1 MQLALLIQVHDKIQ
15 SAAITA
21 VGSVNNI
28 IKLKS
33 DLETELNNIMRFET
47 MRTGVLDELQAPENT
62 HVVYP
67 KLHVLIADQ
76 QQINKVV
83 QQFHPN
89 EMYHEVYQLVQ
100 NLALIQNY

>member
-1 MQLALLIQVHDKIQ
+1 MQLALLVQVHDMLQ

-21 VGSVNNI
+21 IGSVHQI
-28 IKLKS
+28 IELKS
-33 DLETELNNIMRFET
+33 NSEIELNDIIQSGVLETQE
-47 MRTGVLDELQAPENT
+47 PENT

>member
-1 MQLALLIQVHDKIQ
+1 MQLALLVQVHDMIQ
-15 SAAITA
+15 SAEITA
-21 VGSVNNI
+21 IGPVHQIIELKSNSEIELDNI
-28 IKLKS
+28 IQS
-33 DLETELNNIMRFET
+33 GVLET
-47 MRTGVLDELQAPENT
+47 QAPQNT

>member
-1 MQLALLIQVHDKIQ
+1 MQLALLVQAHDMLQ

-21 VGSVNNI
+21 IGPVHQIIELKSNSEIELDNI
-28 IKLKS
+28 IQS
-33 DLETELNNIMRFET
+33 GMLET
-47 MRTGVLDELQAPENT
+47 QAPENT

-76 QQINKVV
+76 QQINKVA
-83 QQFHPN
+83 QQFDPN
-89 EMYHEVYQLVQ
+89 EMYHEIYQLVQ

>member
-1 MQLALLIQVHDKIQ
+1 MQLALLVQAHDMLQ

-21 VGSVNNI
+21 IGPVHQIIELKSNSEIELDNI
-28 IKLKS
+28 IQS
-33 DLETELNNIMRFET
+33 GMLET
-47 MRTGVLDELQAPENT
+47 QAPENT

-76 QQINKVV
+76 QKINNVA

-89 EMYHEVYQLVQ
+89 QMYNKVYNLVQ
-100 NLALIQNY
+100 NLALIENY

>member
-1 MQLALLIQVHDKIQ
+1 MQLALLVQAYNQIQ
-15 SAAITA
+15 SAVITA
-21 VGSVNNI
+21 IGPVDHIIELKNN
-28 IKLKS
+28 
-33 DLETELNNIMRFET
+33 LEIELNNMMRFDT
-47 MRTGVLDELQAPENT
+47 MRTGLLETQAPKNT
-62 HVVYP
+62 RIVYP
-67 KLHVLIADQ
+67 TVHVLIADQ

>member
-1 MQLALLIQVHDKIQ
+1 MQLALLVQAHDMLQ

-21 VGSVNNI
+21 IGPVHQIIELKSNSEIELDNI
-28 IKLKS
+28 IQS
-33 DLETELNNIMRFET
+33 GMLET
-47 MRTGVLDELQAPENT
+47 QAPENT

-89 EMYHEVYQLVQ
+89 EMYHKVYDLVQ
-100 NLALIQNY
+100 NLALIENY

>member
-1 MQLALLIQVHDKIQ
+1 MQLALLVQVHDMLQ

-21 VGSVNNI
+21 IGPVHQI
-28 IKLKS
+28 IELKS
-33 DLETELNNIMRFET
+33 NSEIELNDIIQSGILET
-47 MRTGVLDELQAPENT
+47 QAPENT

-83 QQFHPN
+83 QQFDQN

>member
-1 MQLALLIQVHDKIQ
+1 MQLALLVQVHDMLQ

-21 VGSVNNI
+21 IGPVHQI
-28 IKLKS
+28 IELKS
-33 DLETELNNIMRFET
+33 NSEIELNDIIQSGVLET
-47 MRTGVLDELQAPENT
+47 QAPKNT

-76 QQINKVV
+76 QKINNVA

-89 EMYHEVYQLVQ
+89 QMYNEVQ
-100 NLALIQNY
+100 NLALIENY